1 MIKKINIKK
10 FGLFSNFQW
19 KNKIK
24 DKGNNESYFL
34 KENIIYG
41 RNYSG
46 KTTLSR
52 IVRSLETKTISD
64 KYDTPEFEIELV
76 DEETINQNN
85 YTKNSL
91 KIRVFNEDFVRE
103 NLSFIIDPNG
113 QIASFAIL
121 GENTDI
127 QSQIDQLINE
137 LGSNEKD
144 EETGMYKNLKDFE
157 ESRNLKEQEYN
168 TTKRN
173 IDSQLTT
180 KAKEIKQSNSKYGDV
195 NYNYTKIK
203 FDIETIKSGNFISI
217 DSEKE
222 KQNEQI
228 IKEEIKEE
236 IRYSLFEEFRL
247 SQFIEKAKELLLKN
261 ILDTNKI
268 EELIKN
274 ASLNNWVKIGYDLH
288 KEDKENCKCGF
299 CGHVI
304 SQARWAELD
313 KHFDE
318 ETEKLK
324 QNLVSFQKE
333 ISGEI
338 DRITTLLNKDN
349 FYTEFQNEA
358 ENILYDIELE
368 YDKYREDLEYIK
380 SKVKER
386 EVNILQVLHFELEP
400 TFSITNF
407 NNHKQSFLDLVER
420 NNENAQNLSSKQETA
435 KKELRLL
442 EVKRFLEGINYDE
455 LLKEISDKEK
465 NYKDE
470 IEKVNNLN
478 AQIVNKEDQLKTLQ
492 NHLKDERK
500 GAEKVN
506 LYLNNFFGHQN
517 LTLEAIEN
525 EELQKSIKFEV
536 RRNGHIA
543 HHLSEGECSLLA
555 FCYFIA
561 KLDDVETSTYKPI
574 IFIDD
579 PISSLDSNH
588 IFYIYSLI
596 NSELFCENRFEQ
608 IFISTHNLEFLKYLK
623 KLQKSK
629 NSKREYFIINRN
641 KENTEILLMPDYMK
655 SYVTEFNYLFHQ
667 IYKCANASL
676 VDDSNYHIFY
686 NFGNNARKFLEVLL
700 FYKYP
705 SNQGDERKA
714 NTYRLKQ
721 YFDNDNQV
729 VSLTERINNEYSHL
743 EEIFTRSENII
754 EGNVE
759 EMNKVA
765 QFILKKIKEKDTEQ
779 YNALLESVG
788 VKSTN

>member
-1 MIKKINIKK
+1 M
-10 FGLFSNFQW
+10 
-19 KNKIK
+19 
-24 DKGNNESYFL
+24 
-34 KENIIYG
+34 
-41 RNYSG
+41 
-46 KTTLSR
+46 
-52 IVRSLETKTISD
+52 
-64 KYDTPEFEIELV
+64 
-76 DEETINQNN
+76 
-85 YTKNSL
+85 
-91 KIRVFNEDFVRE
+91 
-103 NLSFIIDPNG
+103 
-113 QIASFAIL
+113 
-121 GENTDI
+121 
-127 QSQIDQLINE
+127 
-137 LGSNEKD
+137 
-144 EETGMYKNLKDFE
+144 
-157 ESRNLKEQEYN
+157 
-168 TTKRN
+168 
-173 IDSQLTT
+173 
-180 KAKEIKQSNSKYGDV
+180 
-195 NYNYTKIK
+195 
-203 FDIETIKSGNFISI
+203 
-217 DSEKE
+217 
-222 KQNEQI
+222 
-228 IKEEIKEE
+228 
-236 IRYSLFEEFRL
+236 
-247 SQFIEKAKELLLKN
+247 
-261 ILDTNKI
+261 
-268 EELIKN
+268 
-274 ASLNNWVKIGYDLH
+274 
-288 KEDKENCKCGF
+288 
-299 CGHVI
+299 
-304 SQARWAELD
+304 
-313 KHFDE
+313 
-318 ETEKLK
+318 KL
-324 QNLVSFQKE
+324 
-333 ISGEI
+333 
-338 DRITTLLNKDN
+338 
-349 FYTEFQNEA
+349 
-358 ENILYDIELE
+358 
-368 YDKYREDLEYIK
+368 
-380 SKVKER
+380 
-386 EVNILQVLHFELEP
+386 
-400 TFSITNF
+400 
-407 NNHKQSFLDLVER
+407 
-420 NNENAQNLSSKQETA
+420 
-435 KKELRLL
+435 
-442 EVKRFLEGINYDE
+442 
-455 LLKEISDKEK
+455 
-465 NYKDE
+465 
-470 IEKVNNLN
+470 
-478 AQIVNKEDQLKTLQ
+478 
-492 NHLKDERK
+492 
-500 GAEKVN
+500 
-506 LYLNNFFGHQN
+506 
-517 LTLEAIEN
+517 
-525 EELQKSIKFEV
+525 EV